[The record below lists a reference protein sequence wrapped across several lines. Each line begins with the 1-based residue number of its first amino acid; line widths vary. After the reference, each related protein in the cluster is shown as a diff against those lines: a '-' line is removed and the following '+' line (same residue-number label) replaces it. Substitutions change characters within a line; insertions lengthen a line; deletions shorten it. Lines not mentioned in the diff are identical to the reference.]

1 MIMLE
6 FASILLFILIV
17 LNLVNLL
24 KKNSQTIDTNTIS
37 NDILAKLAHNQAQT
51 VAQLINEISKL
62 SQNQE
67 TRFHELQVKL
77 LAEVSSLK
85 EQNQQSLVNILNQI
99 RDQLSKSVSELNQRN
114 KENFELLSSANQ
126 ERLRQLE
133 LEISKRLDENLAQN
147 LRSFENVTKNLSQ
160 IETRA
165 QQMLE
170 STKAIDRLN
179 SIFDRTSVKAFGN
192 FGESY
197 LETLL
202 AQHLAPT
209 SWQKQV
215 KLTNTDY
222 LLDFVITIGDL
233 DTSKKIGIDCK
244 FPLTKYQDFIESDLT
259 NKKAKFTEFLQT
271 VRKMAIDISQKY
283 ALHQT
288 VDLMIIFFPSE
299 GIYNE
304 VVNHDETLKFLQAN
318 KIQPASP
325 STIFALIM
333 LLKSQQY
340 KLHINQN
347 AQLIIDGLKVVR
359 KNVEAFREEFRKLGD
374 KLRQAQ
380 ANYDL
385 ADRSLLNV
393 QNEVLKLENTNPK
406 S

>member
-1 MIMLE
+1 M
-6 FASILLFILIV
+6 
-17 LNLVNLL
+17 
-24 KKNSQTIDTNTIS
+24 IS
-37 NDILAKLAHNQAQT
+37 NDILVKLAHNQAQT

-77 LAEVSSLK
+77 MAEVSSLK

-271 VRKMAIDISQKY
+271 VKKMAIDISQKY

-288 VDLMIIFFPSE
+288 VDLMIMFFPSE

-304 VVNHDETLKFLQAN
+304 VVNHDETLKFLQTN

>member
-1 MIMLE
+1 MLE
-6 FASILLFILIV
+6 FASILLLVLIV

>member
-1 MIMLE
+1 MLE

-271 VRKMAIDISQKY
+271 VKKMAIDISQKY

-288 VDLMIIFFPSE
+288 VDLMIMFFPSE

-304 VVNHDETLKFLQAN
+304 VVNHDETLKFLQTN

>member
-77 LAEVSSLK
+77 MAEVSSLK

-215 KLTNTDY
+215 KLPNTDY

-271 VRKMAIDISQKY
+271 VKKMAIDISQKY

-288 VDLMIIFFPSE
+288 VDLMIMFFPSE

-304 VVNHDETLKFLQAN
+304 VVNHDETLKFLQTN

>member
-1 MIMLE
+1 MLE
-6 FASILLFILIV
+6 FASILLVILIV

-202 AQHLAPT
+202 TQHLAPT

-271 VRKMAIDISQKY
+271 VKKMAIDISQKY

-288 VDLMIIFFPSE
+288 VDLMIMFFPSE

-304 VVNHDETLKFLQAN
+304 VVNHDETLKFLQTN

-359 KNVEAFREEFRKLGD
+359 KNVESFREEFRKLGD

-406 S
+406 P

>member
-1 MIMLE
+1 MLE

-77 LAEVSSLK
+77 MAEVSSLK

-271 VRKMAIDISQKY
+271 VKKMAIDISQKY
-283 ALHQT
+283 VLHQT
-288 VDLMIIFFPSE
+288 VDLMIMFFPSE

-304 VVNHDETLKFLQAN
+304 VVNHDETLKFLQTN

>member
-1 MIMLE
+1 MLE
-6 FASILLFILIV
+6 FASILLLVLIV

-51 VAQLINEISKL
+51 VAQLINEITKL

-271 VRKMAIDISQKY
+271 VKKMAIDISQKY

-304 VVNHDETLKFLQAN
+304 VVNHDETLKFLQTN

-406 S
+406 P

>member
-1 MIMLE
+1 MLE

-37 NDILAKLAHNQAQT
+37 SDILAKLAHNQAQT

-77 LAEVSSLK
+77 MAEVSSLK

-271 VRKMAIDISQKY
+271 VKKMAIDISQKY

-288 VDLMIIFFPSE
+288 VDLMIMFFPSE

-304 VVNHDETLKFLQAN
+304 VVNHDETLKFLQTN

>member
-1 MIMLE
+1 MLE
-6 FASILLFILIV
+6 FASILLLVLIV

-51 VAQLINEISKL
+51 VAQLINEITKL

-271 VRKMAIDISQKY
+271 VKKMAIDISQKY

-304 VVNHDETLKFLQAN
+304 VVNHDETLKFLQTN

>member
-1 MIMLE
+1 MLE

-271 VRKMAIDISQKY
+271 VKKMAIDISQKY

-304 VVNHDETLKFLQAN
+304 VVNHDETLKFLQTN

-393 QNEVLKLENTNPK
+393 QNEVLKLDNTNPK

>member
-1 MIMLE
+1 MLE

-77 LAEVSSLK
+77 MAEVSSLK

-271 VRKMAIDISQKY
+271 VKKMAIDISQKY

-288 VDLMIIFFPSE
+288 VDLMIMFFPSE

-304 VVNHDETLKFLQAN
+304 VVNHDETLKFLQTN

>member
-1 MIMLE
+1 MLE

-271 VRKMAIDISQKY
+271 VKKMAIDISQKY

-288 VDLMIIFFPSE
+288 VDLMIMFFPSE

>member
-1 MIMLE
+1 MLE

-51 VAQLINEISKL
+51 VAQLINEINKL

-77 LAEVSSLK
+77 MAEVSSLK

-271 VRKMAIDISQKY
+271 VKKMAIDISQKY

-288 VDLMIIFFPSE
+288 VDLMIMFFPSE

-304 VVNHDETLKFLQAN
+304 VVNHDETLKFLQTN

>member
-1 MIMLE
+1 MLE
-6 FASILLFILIV
+6 FASILLLVLIV

-271 VRKMAIDISQKY
+271 VKKMAIDISQKY

-288 VDLMIIFFPSE
+288 VDLMIMFFPSE

-406 S
+406 P

>member
-1 MIMLE
+1 MLE

-77 LAEVSSLK
+77 MAEVSSLK

-288 VDLMIIFFPSE
+288 VDLMIMFFPSE

-304 VVNHDETLKFLQAN
+304 VVNHDETLKFLQTN

-406 S
+406 P

>member
-1 MIMLE
+1 MLE

-37 NDILAKLAHNQAQT
+37 SDILAKLAHNQAQT

-271 VRKMAIDISQKY
+271 VKKMAIDISQKY

-288 VDLMIIFFPSE
+288 VDLMIMFFPSE

-304 VVNHDETLKFLQAN
+304 VVNHDETLKFLQTN

>member
-1 MIMLE
+1 MLE

-62 SQNQE
+62 SQSQE

-77 LAEVSSLK
+77 MAEVSSLK

-147 LRSFENVTKNLSQ
+147 LKSFENVTKNLSQ

-271 VRKMAIDISQKY
+271 VKKMAIDISQKY

-304 VVNHDETLKFLQAN
+304 VVNHDETLKFLQTN

-406 S
+406 P

>member
-1 MIMLE
+1 MLE

-37 NDILAKLAHNQAQT
+37 SDILAKLAYNQAQT

-77 LAEVSSLK
+77 MAEVSSLK

-271 VRKMAIDISQKY
+271 VKKMAIDISQKY

-304 VVNHDETLKFLQAN
+304 VVNHDETLKFLQTN

-406 S
+406 P

>member
-1 MIMLE
+1 MLE
-6 FASILLFILIV
+6 FASILLLVLIV

-271 VRKMAIDISQKY
+271 VKKMAIDISQKY

-304 VVNHDETLKFLQAN
+304 VVNHDETLKFLQTN

>member
-1 MIMLE
+1 MLE
-6 FASILLFILIV
+6 FASILLVILIV

-271 VRKMAIDISQKY
+271 VKKMAIDISQKY

-304 VVNHDETLKFLQAN
+304 VVNHDETLKFLQTN

>member
-1 MIMLE
+1 MLE

-77 LAEVSSLK
+77 MAEVSSLK

-244 FPLTKYQDFIESDLT
+244 FPLTKYQDFIESDLI

-271 VRKMAIDISQKY
+271 VKKMAIDISQKY

-288 VDLMIIFFPSE
+288 VDLMIMFFPSE

-304 VVNHDETLKFLQAN
+304 VVNHDETLRFLQTN

>member
-1 MIMLE
+1 MLE

-51 VAQLINEISKL
+51 VVQLINEISKL

-77 LAEVSSLK
+77 MAEVSSLK

-215 KLTNTDY
+215 KLPNTDY

-271 VRKMAIDISQKY
+271 VKKMAIDISQKY

-288 VDLMIIFFPSE
+288 VDLMIMFFPSE

-304 VVNHDETLKFLQAN
+304 VVNHDETLKFLQTN

>member
-1 MIMLE
+1 MLE

-271 VRKMAIDISQKY
+271 VKKMAIDISQKY

-288 VDLMIIFFPSE
+288 VDLMIMFFPSE

-304 VVNHDETLKFLQAN
+304 VVNHDETLKFLQTN

-406 S
+406 P

>member
-24 KKNSQTIDTNTIS
+24 KKKSQTIDTNTIS

-77 LAEVSSLK
+77 MAEVSSLK

-215 KLTNTDY
+215 KLPNTDY

-271 VRKMAIDISQKY
+271 VKKMAIDISQKY

-288 VDLMIIFFPSE
+288 VDLMIMFFPSE

-304 VVNHDETLKFLQAN
+304 VVNHDETLKFLQTN

>member
-1 MIMLE
+1 MLE

-271 VRKMAIDISQKY
+271 VKKMAIDISQKY

>member
-1 MIMLE
+1 MLE
-6 FASILLFILIV
+6 FASILLLVLIV

-37 NDILAKLAHNQAQT
+37 SDILAKLAHNQAQT

-77 LAEVSSLK
+77 MAEVSSLK

-271 VRKMAIDISQKY
+271 VKKMAIDISQKY

-304 VVNHDETLKFLQAN
+304 VVNHDETLKFLQTN

>member
-1 MIMLE
+1 MLE

-271 VRKMAIDISQKY
+271 VKKMAIDISQKY

-304 VVNHDETLKFLQAN
+304 VVNHDETLKFLQTN

>member
-1 MIMLE
+1 MLE

-37 NDILAKLAHNQAQT
+37 SDILAKLAYNQAQT

-271 VRKMAIDISQKY
+271 VKKMAIDISQKY

-304 VVNHDETLKFLQAN
+304 VVNHDETLKFLQTN

>member
-1 MIMLE
+1 MLE

-37 NDILAKLAHNQAQT
+37 NDILAKLAHNQTQT

-77 LAEVSSLK
+77 VAEVSSLK

-222 LLDFVITIGDL
+222 ILDFVITIGDL

-271 VRKMAIDISQKY
+271 VKKMAIDISQKY

-288 VDLMIIFFPSE
+288 VDLMIMFFPSE

-304 VVNHDETLKFLQAN
+304 VVNHDETLKFLQTN

>member
-1 MIMLE
+1 MLE

-37 NDILAKLAHNQAQT
+37 SDILAKLAYNQAQT

-77 LAEVSSLK
+77 MAEVSSLK

-304 VVNHDETLKFLQAN
+304 VVNHDETLKFLQTN

>member
-1 MIMLE
+1 MLE
-6 FASILLFILIV
+6 SASILLFILIV

-77 LAEVSSLK
+77 MAEVSSLK

-271 VRKMAIDISQKY
+271 VKKMAIDISQKY

-288 VDLMIIFFPSE
+288 VDLMIMFFPSE

-304 VVNHDETLKFLQAN
+304 VVNHDETLKFLQTN

>member
-1 MIMLE
+1 MLE
-6 FASILLFILIV
+6 FASILLVILIV

-37 NDILAKLAHNQAQT
+37 SDILAKLAYNQAQT

-77 LAEVSSLK
+77 MAEVSSLK

-304 VVNHDETLKFLQAN
+304 VVNHDETLKFLQTN

-406 S
+406 P

>member
-1 MIMLE
+1 MLE

-37 NDILAKLAHNQAQT
+37 SDILAKLAHNQAQT

-77 LAEVSSLK
+77 MAEVSSLK

-197 LETLL
+197 LEALL

-271 VRKMAIDISQKY
+271 VKKMAIDISQKY

-288 VDLMIIFFPSE
+288 VDLMIMFFPSE

-304 VVNHDETLKFLQAN
+304 VVNHDETLKFLQTN

>member
-1 MIMLE
+1 MLE

-304 VVNHDETLKFLQAN
+304 VVNHDETLKFLQTN

>member
-1 MIMLE
+1 MLE

-77 LAEVSSLK
+77 MAEVSSLK

-271 VRKMAIDISQKY
+271 VKKMAIDISQKY

-304 VVNHDETLKFLQAN
+304 VVNHDETLKFLQTN

>member
-1 MIMLE
+1 MLE

-51 VAQLINEISKL
+51 VVQLINEISKL

-77 LAEVSSLK
+77 MAEVSSLK

-259 NKKAKFTEFLQT
+259 NKKTKFTEFLQT
-271 VRKMAIDISQKY
+271 VKKMAIDISQKY

-288 VDLMIIFFPSE
+288 VDLMIMFFPSE

-304 VVNHDETLKFLQAN
+304 VVNHDETLKFLQTN

>member
-1 MIMLE
+1 MLE
-6 FASILLFILIV
+6 FASILLLVLIV

-37 NDILAKLAHNQAQT
+37 SDILAKLAHNQAQT

-77 LAEVSSLK
+77 MAEVSSLK

-271 VRKMAIDISQKY
+271 VKKMAIDISQKY

-288 VDLMIIFFPSE
+288 VDLMIMFFPSE

-304 VVNHDETLKFLQAN
+304 VVNHDETLKFLQTN

>member
-1 MIMLE
+1 MLE
-6 FASILLFILIV
+6 FASILLLVLIV

-271 VRKMAIDISQKY
+271 VKKMAIDISQKY

-288 VDLMIIFFPSE
+288 VDLMIMFFPSE

-304 VVNHDETLKFLQAN
+304 VVNHDETLKFLQTN

>member
-1 MIMLE
+1 MLE

-77 LAEVSSLK
+77 MAEVSSLK

-271 VRKMAIDISQKY
+271 VKKMAIDISQKY

-288 VDLMIIFFPSE
+288 VDLMIMFFPSE

-304 VVNHDETLKFLQAN
+304 VVNHDETLKFLQTN

-406 S
+406 P